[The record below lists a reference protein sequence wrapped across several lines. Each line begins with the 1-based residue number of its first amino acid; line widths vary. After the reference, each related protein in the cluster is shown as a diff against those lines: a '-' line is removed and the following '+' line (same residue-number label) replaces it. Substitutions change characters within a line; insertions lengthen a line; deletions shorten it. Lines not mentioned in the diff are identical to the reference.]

1 MYTRLRP
8 APWAGAFYTEQA
20 PQLVSKRNRLR
31 GFFVFQGLLIL
42 LVKSI
47 IQSFQREGGGR
58 VRKKKKGNSGRELDA
73 KLILE
78 TANALITLAATLFNL
93 YLSLRDK

>member
-1 MYTRLRP
+1 MGGCFFIQNKPRGP
-8 APWAGAFYTEQA
+8 VSICNQFAGLF
-20 PQLVSKRNRLR
+20 LFGDLI
-31 GFFVFQGLLIL
+31 IL
-42 LVKSI
+42 LVGSI
-47 IQSFQREGGGR
+47 IRSFQREGGGR

>member
-1 MYTRLRP
+1 M
-8 APWAGAFYTEQA
+8 
-20 PQLVSKRNRLR
+20 
-31 GFFVFQGLLIL
+31 
-42 LVKSI
+42 
-47 IQSFQREGGGR
+47 
-58 VRKKKKGNSGRELDA
+58 RKKKKGNSGRELDA